1 MRNIMHHMSRRAHTA
16 RRTSQPRTRR
26 GGALIWVVVSQVL
39 LLTVSALA
47 IDAGLLHVVKVDL
60 QAAADS
66 SALAAA
72 SGLADGPE
80 TTRSRALEYADKNRA
95 NGDPVDI
102 HPNDVELGNWN
113 YATGVFDVLPP
124 SEEQHADAV
133 RVTARLT
140 EDEGNAVNLVFAPIF
155 GRNSSNVGASAI
167 AAYQPRDIVLV
178 IDLSGSMN
186 DDSEI
191 KSIDSIG
198 RDAIEN
204 GLYQI
209 WQELGAPTFGNMQF
223 EPVYISSNNTST
235 IRNILGLN
243 GVSYPWPVGNW
254 NNYIN
259 YVRNSGALNEHGYR
273 KKYGYLTLMNYLLEQ
288 RSLHTETPD
297 LWQVSAQPITAVKN
311 AVHVFLDYIREI
323 ATNDRVGL
331 SIYTYS
337 NGDALLE
344 SGLTTDLNLIEYLAD
359 HRQAGHYDSMTNIGA
374 GMRIAREELETNGR
388 VGAQKV
394 MVLLTDGIANRPSN
408 ANYARQYAIQ
418 QAHAAKAAGIP
429 IVAVSLGSGADENL
443 MQQLSDITQGVHFNI
458 PGGQTVDQYEDEL
471 IDVFRQIAAHRPLRL
486 VR

>member
-1 MRNIMHHMSRRAHTA
+1 MRTNTPFTAARA
-16 RRTSQPRTRR
+16 PRTRR

-47 IDAGLLHVVKVDL
+47 IDAGLLHVVKADL
-60 QAAADS
+60 QAAADA

-72 SGLADGPE
+72 SGLADGPD
-80 TTRSRALEYADKNRA
+80 TARGRAVEYAAKNRA
-95 NGDPVDI
+95 NGEPVSITDADI
-102 HPNDVELGNWN
+102 ELGNWN
-113 YATGVFDVLPP
+113 YATRQFELLAP
-124 SEEQHADAV
+124 SDEELADAV

-155 GRNSSNVGASAI
+155 GQNTSNVGASAI

-191 KSIDSIG
+191 KQIGDLG
-198 RDAIEN
+198 RDAIEDN
-204 GLYQI
+204 LYQI
-209 WQELGAPTFGNMQF
+209 WHELGAPTFGNMQF

-235 IRNILGLN
+235 IRQMLGLN
-243 GVSYPWPVGNW
+243 GVAYPYPSGNW

-259 YVRNSGALNEHGYR
+259 YVRNSSVLDDYGYR
-273 KKYGYLTLMNYLLEQ
+273 KKYGYLTLVNYWLEQ
-288 RSLHTETPD
+288 KSLHTETPD

-311 AVHVFLDYIREI
+311 AVDVFLDYIREI

-331 SIYTYS
+331 SVYTYS
-337 NGDALLE
+337 DGDAHLE
-344 SGLTTDLNLIEYLAD
+344 SPLTTNLD
-359 HRQAGHYDSMTNIGA
+359 HIQTLTRQRQAGHYDDLTNIGA
-374 GMRIAREELETNGR
+374 GMRTARLELDANGR
-388 VGAQKV
+388 TGAQKV

-408 ANYARQYAIQ
+408 ASYARQFAIQ
-418 QAHAAKAAGIP
+418 EAHAAKAARIP
-429 IVAVSLGSGADENL
+429 VVAISLGANADTNL
-443 MQQLSDITQGVHFNI
+443 MNQIATISEGVHFNI
-458 PGGQTVDQYEDEL
+458 PGGQTVDQYEEDL